1 MAKPVKPVSLSMFT
15 YYKDLKNLCNNEVH
29 QFTRPAPWNKEK
41 EVNAAHW
48 IFSEEYALNH
58 DGFELFWHT
67 PGVMD
72 GGVYV
77 VAKFPKDGPK
87 DTLVVEAHKD
97 GFVPMGIL
105 KSTEIKLERGKN
117 RMIRLYYGELTN
129 EFKVYFVDEQ
139 NKSN

>member
-1 MAKPVKPVSLSMFT
+1 MTKPDTPVSLNMFT
-15 YYKDLKNLCNNEVH
+15 DYDYLKQLCNNEVH
-29 QFTRPAPWNKEK
+29 QFKRPAPWDDKK
-41 EVNAAHW
+41 EVKGAHW

-72 GGVYV
+72 GGEYV
-77 VAKFPKDGPK
+77 VAKFPKNGPK

-97 GFVPMGIL
+97 GFVPMGVI
-105 KSTEIKLERGKN
+105 KRTEIKLERGKN
-117 RMIRLYYGELTN
+117 RMIRLYYGELTS
-129 EFKVYFVDEQ
+129 EFKVYIVDEQ

>member
-1 MAKPVKPVSLSMFT
+1 MTKPISIFT
-15 YYKDLKNLCNNEVH
+15 CYNDLKTLCNNEVH
-29 QFTRPAPWNKEK
+29 QFKRPAPWDDKK
-41 EVNAAHW
+41 EVPGAHW

-58 DGFELFWHT
+58 EGFKLFWHT

-77 VAKFPKDGPK
+77 VAKFPKDGSK
-87 DTLVVEAHKD
+87 DKLLVEAHKD
-97 GFVPMGIL
+97 GFVPMGVL
-105 KSTEIKLERGKN
+105 NRTEIKLERGKN
-117 RMIRLYYGELTN
+117 RMIRLYYGEQSN

>member
-1 MAKPVKPVSLSMFT
+1 MN
-15 YYKDLKNLCNNEVH
+15 YNGIEYNDLKNFCNNEVR
-29 QFTRPAPWNKEK
+29 QFKIPAPWDNDK
-41 EVNAAHW
+41 EVYAPHW

-72 GGVYV
+72 GGEFI
-77 VAKFPKDGPK
+77 VANFTKDGPK

-97 GFVPMGIL
+97 GIVPLGVI

-117 RMIRLYYGELTN
+117 RMIRLYYGELSN
-129 EFKVYFVDEQ
+129 EFKVYVVDEQ